1 MSDRVVGWKRARGAG
16 QLEVWHVL
24 PSKPISSAVP
34 KLVVLGAYTACSSE
48 SMIGHALPLNVVLK
62 STHQVNG
69 LCCRLFLGS
78 TFSYMKDVY
87 LG

>member
-16 QLEVWHVL
+16 RLEVWHVV

-34 KLVVLGAYTACSSE
+34 KLVILEANTACSSG
-48 SMIGHALPLNVVLK
+48 SMNRHALPLNRVLK
-62 STHQVNG
+62 STHQGNG
-69 LCCRLFLGS
+69 LCRLFLGS
-78 TFSYMKDVY
+78 MLSYMKDVY